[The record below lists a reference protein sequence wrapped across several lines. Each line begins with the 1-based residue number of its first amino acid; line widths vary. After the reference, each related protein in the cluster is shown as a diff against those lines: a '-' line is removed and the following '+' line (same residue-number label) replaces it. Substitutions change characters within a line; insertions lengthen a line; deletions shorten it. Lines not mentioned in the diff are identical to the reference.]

1 MRTPKIERKIEYFP
15 IIGGEIK
22 ATNDQKGIT
31 EGYLNYIGNI
41 DLGDDR
47 SMKGCFVKTLSD
59 SYARKSAQGLDYLW
73 PYLWNH
79 DYSIIPPGGIF
90 DADEDRRGL
99 YIKTQYN
106 LDIQLGRELYSSFK
120 MGTMKKQSMGYRA
133 IQVDWVKEDGR
144 SIRNLLEVAV
154 MEGSAVVF
162 PMNDLAQ
169 VDTVKRSIFA
179 MNYGAKGS
187 ASGKTSWPLA
197 DRATSWDAGQAKKD
211 IQAWAGDDKGK
222 MAQCF
227 FWVSKSPPEIL
238 GDCKL
243 PFVAKSGGEMKA
255 IPQGI
260 ISCAGVIQG
269 AMGGANIDNVDS
281 VKKKIA
287 TYYSK
292 MKMTPPW
299 AKGAV
304 MDIWSKDYAES
315 YQQTSQQDWVSDLW
329 NLWYPL
335 RNEIITAFQTGDTPA
350 EDVQKAL
357 DQFSTA
363 VLAYVQQG
371 IALDMTEFLQPDD
384 SDSGPMPLYMSAE
397 DNPETKDAK
406 LLSAASHTK
415 MTKAVDGIVSHAKEL
430 KSELSRQ
437 RANTLQ
443 GYQVYSSPETPEQK
457 QEDDPT
463 EEQEQENED
472 EASLLNKLR
481 ASVYDLASMQQYRNA
496 NNGI

>member
-1 MRTPKIERKIEYFP
+1 MSRIAKIERKTEYFP

-22 ATNDQKGIT
+22 ATNDAQGIV
-31 EGYLNYIGNI
+31 EGYLNYIGNV
-41 DLGDDR
+41 DYGDDR
-47 SMKGCFVKTLSD
+47 TMPGAFKATLRD
-59 SYARKSAQGLDYLW
+59 SYSRKSAQGLDYLW

-79 DYSIIPPGGIF
+79 DYSQLPPGGIF
-90 DADEDRRGL
+90 EANEDRKGL
-99 YIKTQYN
+99 YTKTQFN
-106 LDIQLGRELYSSFK
+106 MDMQMGRELYSSFK

-169 VDTVKRSIFA
+169 VDTVKRFWPGYS
-179 MNYGAKGS
+179 AKGQ

-197 DRATSWDAGQAKKD
+197 DRNTNWDAGQAKKD

-227 FWVSKSPPEIL
+227 FWVVKSPPTIL

-243 PFVAKSGGEMKA
+243 PFIMKSGGEMKA

-269 AMGGANIDNVDS
+269 AMGGANIDDVDG

-287 TYYSK
+287 SYYSK

-299 AKGAV
+299 EKGNT

-315 YQQTSQQDWVSDLW
+315 YQQTNQQDWVSDLW

-335 RNEIITAFQTGDTPA
+335 RNEIIQAFVTGDTPA
-350 EDVQKAL
+350 EDVQKA
-357 DQFSTA
+357 
-363 VLAYVQQG
+363 YVQFGEALNGYIQQG
-371 IALDMTEFLQPDD
+371 MALNMTEYLQPDD
-384 SDSGPMPLYMSAE
+384 DDNGPMPMYMMSSD

-406 LLSAASHTK
+406 KLSA
-415 MTKAVDGIVSHAKEL
+415 DSHAKLVKSIDGAMTHMKEA
-430 KSELSRQ
+430 KSELARQ
-437 RANTLQ
+437 RSSDLQ
-443 GYQVYSSPETPEQK
+443 GYPRTMGADDPPQQK
-457 QEDDPT
+457 QEDNT
-463 EEQEQENED
+463 EELDD
-472 EASLLNKLR
+472 EATALNKLR
-481 ASVYDLASMQQYRNA
+481 SGVYDLASMLQFQNA
-496 NNGI
+496 DKGI